1 MLATWGSSSGLN
13 ALLVSSSLSL
23 NFSNGSYTLGGV
35 PYAVASVPGYSFTR
49 SSGGYA
55 QNLDGS
61 LTYFASGVPRITNKG
76 YLSEEA
82 RTNLVTYSQDLTNA
96 IWAKNA
102 VTALANQTTAPD
114 GTVTASSITETT
126 ANAQHYANYATSK
139 AASAITYSTSVYVKP
154 FGLTRNFKFSI
165 FDGAGNGVDTI
176 INPVTLATVSGPTY
190 YGALPF
196 TSVSVTTSTASN
208 GFVRIGL
215 IFTSNVTPAV
225 GFGFQTAIGTTISF
239 AGDAS
244 TGLYLWGAQLEAGA
258 FATSYIPTT
267 TAAATRAADGFYIAG
282 NFMGSGPWT
291 WLTDASINLSA
302 ISSPTVGGF
311 RKDFSNYL
319 VVYVNGTA
327 GLVNLNLKV
336 AGSDV
341 WNVQKSAF
349 ASGSAKIAMSLIGGN
364 VYQSINGGAAGSL
377 GVNSVFAP
385 TQVIIGWGGSA
396 NQLNGYTRSVTVW
409 NNEFSTA
416 QLQAITA

>member
-1 MLATWGSSSGLN
+1 LDFAKGAYTASGGL
-13 ALLVSSSLSL
+13 
-23 NFSNGSYTLGGV
+23 YTG
-35 PYAVASVPGYSFTR
+35 AASIPGYSFTR
-49 SSGGYA
+49 ASGGYA
-55 QNLDGS
+55 ENVDGS
-61 LTYFASGVPRITNKG
+61 LTYFASGIPRITNKG

-82 RTNLVTYSQDLTNA
+82 RTNLVLQSQAFDNA
-96 IWAKNA
+96 SWNKVGI
-102 VTALANQTTAPD
+102 TATADQASAPD
-114 GTVTASSITETT
+114 GTTTADLLTNTAAASYLNQSPATLTGGTNYTVTRWVKATVSTPARYFTIGFFGQPDAYFDIQTGTTASSGTGIGFVSAT
-126 ANAQHYANYATSK
+126 ATQ
-139 AASAITYSTSVYVKP
+139 
-154 FGLTRNFKFSI
+154 
-165 FDGAGNGVDTI
+165 
-176 INPVTLATVSGPTY
+176 
-190 YGALPF
+190 
-196 TSVSVTTSTASN
+196 ASN
-208 GFVRIGL
+208 GWWKLSATWTKDATVVTDRIFL
-215 IFTSNVTPAV
+215 AFASSLTSQVITGTVTAY
-225 GFGFQTAIGTTISF
+225 S
-239 AGDAS
+239 
-244 TGLYLWGAQLEAGA
+244 WGAQLEAGA

-396 NQLNGYTRSVTVW
+396 NQLNGYTRSVTIW